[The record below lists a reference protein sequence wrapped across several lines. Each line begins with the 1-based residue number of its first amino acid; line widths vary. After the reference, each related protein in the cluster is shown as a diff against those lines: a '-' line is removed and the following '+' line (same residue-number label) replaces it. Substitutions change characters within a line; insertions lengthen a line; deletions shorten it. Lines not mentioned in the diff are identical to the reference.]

1 MPSHTYRKSSINVT
15 TDRLVRGALVAGG
28 VLLMFWAVANVG
40 GCGAGNG
47 KYTTERKNAA
57 KARIDGL
64 KSQTEHQMGL
74 QSLMAGNL
82 EKAEKHADKAITLS
96 DDIARNWVLKGRIK
110 LEQSDLQQAEL
121 AFRKAQELDA
131 KDVDA
136 VYFQA
141 VLAERVLQR
150 DEALKLYQ
158 QAAEMDTQN
167 PQYTLAAAE
176 MLIDLG
182 RVDEAEQYL
191 LGKQQAFRHTTGIQQ
206 TLGHIAMLK
215 NDYANAEKYFSEARL
230 LSPNENDVMEDLARA
245 QFLNSNWA
253 DAETSFAKLMKQD
266 ANKNRSDLAFMQ
278 AKCLMSLDRNAQ
290 ARDVLV
296 ELTKT
301 DWGKNNTE
309 AWINLGQAAYTLRD
323 SARLR
328 LSFARTIAIAPDRHE
343 GYVLKGLHLQ
353 RMGDLDGA
361 EREFRKAIERQASAE
376 NHMLLGMAQSRN
388 NKIEKARE
396 NFQQALQIDPS
407 NHLATAL
414 SQQPER
420 AAQLA
425 GATE

>member
-47 KYTTERKNAA
+47 KYTTERKNAE

-253 DAETSFAKLMKQD
+253 DAESSFAKLMKQD

>member
-1 MPSHTYRKSSINVT
+1 
-15 TDRLVRGALVAGG
+15 
-28 VLLMFWAVANVG
+28 
-40 GCGAGNG
+40 
-47 KYTTERKNAA
+47 
-57 KARIDGL
+57 
-64 KSQTEHQMGL
+64 
-74 QSLMAGNL
+74 
-82 EKAEKHADKAITLS
+82 
-96 DDIARNWVLKGRIK
+96 
-110 LEQSDLQQAEL
+110 
-121 AFRKAQELDA
+121 
-131 KDVDA
+131 
-136 VYFQA
+136 
-141 VLAERVLQR
+141 
-150 DEALKLYQ
+150 
-158 QAAEMDTQN
+158 
-167 PQYTLAAAE
+167 
-176 MLIDLG
+176 
-182 RVDEAEQYL
+182 
-191 LGKQQAFRHTTGIQQ
+191 
-206 TLGHIAMLK
+206 
-215 NDYANAEKYFSEARL
+215 
-230 LSPNENDVMEDLARA
+230 
-245 QFLNSNWA
+245 
-253 DAETSFAKLMKQD
+253 
-266 ANKNRSDLAFMQ
+266 
-278 AKCLMSLDRNAQ
+278 MSLDRNAQ

-396 NFQQALQIDPS
+396 NFQQALQIDPG